1 MGQTIAV
8 RGLSSRATAPT
19 SFISPRPARRGALAK
34 IRLRNQMAPGT
45 EGGWTQ
51 HQPDGEQM
59 YIYDAS
65 VQHQNEGPQPDIR
78 RFSALQAN
86 PVKKC

>member
-8 RGLSSRATAPT
+8 RGLSGRAADPI
-19 SFISPRPARRGALAK
+19 SFISPRPARRGTLAN
-34 IRLRNQMAPGT
+34 IRLPNQMAPGA

-65 VQHQNEGPQPDIR
+65 VQCQNEGPQPDIH
-78 RFSALQAN
+78 RFSALQTI